1 MKKLRKKL
9 KKKRKRNSQKN
20 NKKGIIKKNLNNQIN
35 VETIKN
41 NITKIIHTNK
51 RIRNLQ
57 TLLKIM
63 SKTRNEKQLNKEKK
77 EEVEDKMKIN
87 IMKVGKVEQK

>member
-1 MKKLRKKL
+1 MIERKNRKMKKLRKKL

-63 SKTRNEKQLNKEKK
+63 SKTRNEK
-77 EEVEDKMKIN
+77 
-87 IMKVGKVEQK
+87 